1 MHPKLLLRVLTPT
14 KVVLEQ
20 PDVSAFA
27 CRMKGSGA
35 LEIMPGHL
43 PLMGATQ
50 AGTVEYMV
58 GEDVRE
64 LKLDEGI
71 LQVDGNTVN
80 VLVIEA
86 GFETPKSVAVTHGR
100 LAGDLLQHLK
110 ASVKESELTC

>member
-14 KVVLEQ
+14 KVILEQ

-27 CRMKGSGA
+27 CRMKGTGA

-43 PLMGATQ
+43 PLIGATQ

-58 GEDVRE
+58 GEDVHE

-71 LQVDGNTVN
+71 LQVDGDTIH
-80 VLVIEA
+80 VLVIETDLESSSNGEA
-86 GFETPKSVAVTHGR
+86 SHGR
-100 LAGDLLQHLK
+100 LEEGLLRQLK
-110 ASVKESELTC
+110 VLVKESEVAC